1 MMVMDINQLKN
12 YRSKKVIMKNI
23 IGLLLLTTLLLTAC
37 KKEEVLPD
45 ALRLFR
51 PVSTKEGL
59 VSPSNYIEAKW
70 QAVKDAASY
79 TVELSRDTFKTVDVS
94 LTLDTNYVIFENLK
108 YFQLYQVQVRA
119 NASNEAKNSKFS
131 YLGAIKTPKFPTIL
145 NTPTINDVTDAAVKV
160 SWTNAGATVTKIKVY
175 LDSDRSTL
183 IKEVTLNS
191 TDVTNQYKI
200 VSGLLGSKSY
210 YMELYSNTTL
220 RGYDIYNTKA
230 PFSGVI
236 VDLRDIENRP
246 NILVDTLPVVPSG
259 STIILKRG
267 LVYNVPAAYDLDR
280 TVIIVSGD
288 DLLNPNQATINLV
301 SNFNVKASSNIDSI
315 VFRNVRLRSDSYSG
329 KYVMNISKAGN
340 IDKIK
345 FDGCNAAV
353 FRGLV
358 RLQTAVINVNTFEVN
373 NCVIDSIS
381 NYGVINV
388 DNVNCKVNDFV
399 FKNSTFYRVEKFIT
413 SRQNSNSILVENCT
427 FNEAPFGGN
436 YLIDF
441 SQSATNNITAGIK
454 FYNNILGVGYNNNGI
469 VAVRGF
475 RANASVNVDVSNC
488 FTLSDYVNTSNPFP
502 NITAYT
508 KPSTDVF
515 TNPSAFNFKIKDASF
530 PGKNSA
536 GDPRWR

>member
-1 MMVMDINQLKN
+1 MDTNQLKN

-23 IGLLLLTTLLLTAC
+23 IGAFLLAMVLLTAC

-59 VSPSNYIEAKW
+59 VSPSNYIEARW

-79 TVELSRDTFKTVDVS
+79 TVELSRDTFKTIDVS
-94 LTLDTNYVIFENLK
+94 LTLDTNYVIFEKLK

-131 YLGAIKTPKFPTIL
+131 FLGAIKTPKFPTIL
-145 NTPTINDVTDAAVKV
+145 NTPSINDVTDAAVKV
-160 SWTNAGATVTKIKVY
+160 SWISAGATVSKIRVY
-175 LDSDRSTL
+175 LNSDRTTL
-183 IKEVTLNS
+183 IKEVALNS

-200 VSGLLGSKSY
+200 VSGLSGSKSY
-210 YMELYSNTTL
+210 YIELYSNTTL
-220 RGYDIYNTKA
+220 RGFDIYNTKA
-230 PFSGVI
+230 PFSGVV

-246 NILVDTLPVVPSG
+246 NVLVDTLPVVPSG

-267 LVYNVPAAYDLDR
+267 LVYNIPTAYDLDR

-288 DLLNPNQATINLV
+288 DLLNPNQATINLI
-301 SNFNVKASSNIDSI
+301 SNFNIKASSTIDSI

-329 KYVMNISKAGN
+329 KYVMNISKAAN

-358 RLQTAVINVNTFEVN
+358 RLQSAVININTFEVN

-388 DNVNCKVNDFV
+388 DNANCKVNDFV
-399 FKNSTFYRVEKFIT
+399 FKKSTFYRVEKFIT
-413 SRQNSNSILVENCT
+413 SRQNSNSILIENCT

-454 FYNNILGVGYNNNGI
+454 FYNNILGIGYSNSGN

-475 RANASVNVDVSNC
+475 RANASVNVDVSNS
-488 FTLSDYVNTSNPFP
+488 FTLSDYSNASNPFP

-508 KPSTDVF
+508 RPSTEVF
-515 TNPSAFNFKIKDASF
+515 TNPATFNFKIKDDSF